1 MTLQNKLCDV
11 LVRSRLHPVILC
23 TALGNSFYKLVF
35 ERAEET
41 VLDFIGLKHWL
52 KLLINDKVEIYRF
65 ARLVF
70 GLMQLTFI
78 LKGTLDVHFDNYGQQ
93 FREVVEK
100 VRDMYVD
107 DLVTWGESIN
117 EVKKLKSDSIT
128 LFR

>member
-1 MTLQNKLCDV
+1 MGK
-11 LVRSRLHPVILC
+11 
-23 TALGNSFYKLVF
+23 SFYKFVF

-78 LKGTLDVHFDNYGQQ
+78 LKGTLGVHFDNYGQQ

>member
-11 LVRSRLHPVILC
+11 LVRSRFHPVILC
-23 TALGNSFYKLVF
+23 TALGKSFYKFVF
-35 ERAEET
+35 ERAKEI
-41 VLDFIGLKHWL
+41 VLDFIWLKHCL
-52 KLLINDKVEIYRF
+52 KLLMNDKVEIYRF

-70 GLMQLTFI
+70 GLIQSTFI
-78 LKGTLDVHFDNYGQQ
+78 LKGTLDVHFDNYRQQ

-117 EVKKLKSDSIT
+117 EVKKLKSNSIT